1 VGDDLEGSSH
11 LDLGYSRENDIE
23 RQIRDWSEYSLEKK
37 NGKSLPMCPYA
48 ENTWNSNKVSVRF
61 SYKDYAKEVR
71 SIQSDWNDIYDVII
85 LACFDFESDPLA
97 FQNTLDS
104 INENASRTNLW
115 LMGFSPNCYGG
126 ITETNTTTP
135 TAPSSYAMVFI
146 QRLAKLQEAA
156 YELKDL
162 GYYKEYES
170 QVMHEKREAAY
181 VEMLRKEDM
190 ERLAYSYAMMHH

>member
-1 VGDDLEGSSH
+1 VGNDLEWSSH
-11 LDLGYSRENDIE
+11 LGYSREHDIE
-23 RQIRDWSEYSLEKK
+23 RDIREWSQYSVEKK

-48 ENTWNSNKVSVRF
+48 ENTWNSNKASVRF
-61 SYKDYAKEVR
+61 SYKDYEKEIL
-71 SIQSDWNDIYDVII
+71 SIQNDWNDRYDVII

-126 ITETNTTTP
+126 ITEANAIKP
-135 TAPSSYAMVFI
+135 APSSSYAMVFI

-162 GYYKEYES
+162 GYYKEHES

-181 VEMLRKEDM
+181 VEMLKRQDKERQSM
-190 ERLAYSYAMMHH
+190 SYASKHH

>member
-1 VGDDLEGSSH
+1 MGDDLEGSSH

-23 RQIRDWSEYSLEKK
+23 RQIRDWSEYSL
-37 NGKSLPMCPYA
+37 

-126 ITETNTTTP
+126 ITEKNTTT
-135 TAPSSYAMVFI
+135 PSSYAMVFI